1 MLQFILGVWYVTMR
15 YTITS
20 DYYMSWKCLN
30 IAEISSVILALI
42 LALLP
47 GQYAILDG
55 WRMGGST
62 ASSRTMSHLL

>member
-1 MLQFILGVWYVTMR
+1 MLRFILRVCYVTMR
-15 YTITS
+15 YAITS

-30 IAEISSVILALI
+30 ITEISSVILALI

-47 GQYAILDG
+47 GQCAVLDG

-62 ASSRTMSHLL
+62 ASSRTMSRLV